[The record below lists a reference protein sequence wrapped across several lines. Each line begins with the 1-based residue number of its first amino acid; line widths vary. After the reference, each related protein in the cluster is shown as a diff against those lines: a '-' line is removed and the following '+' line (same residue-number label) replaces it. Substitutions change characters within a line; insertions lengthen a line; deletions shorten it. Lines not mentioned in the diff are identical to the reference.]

1 MKITEYP
8 EIVSLSDGD
17 VVLVDG
23 PTGTHT
29 FQAKKLGTQ
38 AINENWNNIWTK
50 IYPVGSLYLSFNSV
64 SPAVLFGG
72 SWTQISGR
80 FLRAATDTGTG
91 GADTVTLTAAQSGMP
106 AHSHGAR
113 FKDAAGSG
121 DAAFPDPIGV
131 KTNKFVNGY
140 IQSTSAVNAGSA
152 HTNMPAYQDVYV
164 WRRTA

>member
-106 AHSHGAR
+106 DHAHNMAFSGTAGTGA
-113 FKDAAGSG
+113 AAVTNPVAVK
-121 DAAFPDPIGV
+121 AAQYVG
-131 KTNKFVNGY
+131 GY
-140 IQSTSAVNAGSA
+140 IQSSGARNASST
-152 HTNMPAYQDVYV
+152 HTNMPLYQDVYV